1 MESETRTKRREQ
13 LLQAATEEFC
23 EFGYERAK
31 MEGIARR
38 AGMGKSTVYEYFPSK
53 AELLNETGEFVLAQ
67 IMGDVDAIFNSELP
81 MRAKLTEYL
90 EYISG
95 VVGYIGPSFLHIVG
109 NAPVAEIVRQLAG
122 KYLDYISERLREM
135 LTSAQETG
143 EISPDVNIET
153 AASLIATMPNP
164 PFVRLVEPKRLRPS
178 IERLVDLLFD
188 GLLPRN

>member
-13 LLQAATEEFC
+13 LLQAAIEEFC

-38 AGMGKSTVYEYFPSK
+38 AGMGKSTVYEYFSSK
-53 AELLNETGEFVLAQ
+53 TELLAATGEFILGQ
-67 IMGDVDAIFNSELP
+67 IERDVDAILEHELTL
-81 MRAKLTEYL
+81 RGKLSAYL

-109 NAPVAEIVRQLAG
+109 NVPVAKIVHELAAR
-122 KYLDYISERLREM
+122 YMRYVSERLRAAF
-135 LTSAQETG
+135 TAAQERG
-143 EISPDVNIET
+143 EIT
-153 AASLIATMPNP
+153 ADINVDTIVSLIATLPNP
-164 PFVRLVEPKRLRPS
+164 AFVQMVDADRLRPS
-178 IERLVDLLFD
+178 LERVIDLLFD